1 MRPINKF
8 ILHTVHNMFP
18 LNEYSEGE
26 LNRLV
31 AQFSDEA
38 DDLNI
43 QITDEELKK
52 YIQRFDQLKNSPN
65 ITEKDLRKYSLSKLI
80 KVVTAGKGI
89 EDNEPE
95 ATTPDVVYD
104 DNGLIIYNGAKEDNC
119 LRYGQGERWCITR
132 GSFGNYRYSSEK
144 KNPTFYLVRDT
155 NLSDNDPKSFFVVV
169 VGSDGTYKV
178 SDRTNNDVGHGASE
192 WQTWEPFSF
201 VERNFPSITG
211 LKNIFKY
218 IPLSSKEKLSQT
230 YKNNPISIR
239 EWTKLPYSVKEQY
252 LVVRS
257 EGSERGGTLFSDIST
272 DDFLSKVLP
281 KYPQLAKFIATN
293 VGVIKSIDL
302 LKNINSFSGADQR
315 SIIANLREK
324 IGTSLLSSDAI
335 PFNVKKILVSA
346 NKWKLNSN
354 ERLYV
359 TQDGN
364 AIVKLRLG
372 DDIKMG
378 LYTEEDDYPNVKL
391 NKRTSKYL
399 SEYPDL
405 DKIPF
410 KNLIDLASEEVID
423 KSLIDKVVEKA
434 KNDPDSAI
442 IVKNIDGTDILLD
455 SNSFKSYKLEGD
467 KIVDIPFDSEEVQQ
481 ILSDEEG
488 NSSFQDNAVNL
499 VKNGLLGTGTIPEIV
514 DKKTLLSIINATPFD
529 KRKITEN
536 NKSYVILSSADPDT
550 LFLMPAQPDNFREL
564 YTVST
569 RGNNWDVIRERE
581 DLSPDMI
588 ESYYA
593 YLRNENETI
602 PGNVLYNTLKN
613 NQYTD
618 TSIKKAIISKNP
630 PVDNDGPYAFVMN
643 GDTALIINKADPR
656 NSFKISEQS
665 GKVVKANVP
674 SSLARTL
681 INRNAPQMPAAR
693 GEEPAQARAVARV
706 AQGAGDQ
713 EQAPIARRGR
723 PVGGGAPRAQGPA
736 GDVSILGVLQA
747 AGLDTAFNA
756 LPRSDFRRLNINDA
770 RILTPQNDRGASRRN
785 NMLGNAGQVVRVLAT
800 PTGSSI
806 YIIRLAN
813 DQLIAS
819 VVVQPGNRHYI
830 LTGEENGNIVI
841 PLDSPAQLM
850 QALQQRN
857 LAENIKHTLAKMYLA
872 ENPTMLGETV
882 NLLKKHLKK

>member
-1 MRPINKF
+1 
-8 ILHTVHNMFP
+8 MFP

-26 LNRLV
+26 INRLV
-31 AQFSDEA
+31 TQFSEEA

-155 NLSDNDPKSFFVVV
+155 NLSDSDPKSFFVVV
-169 VGSDGTYKV
+169 VGSDGTYKI

-192 WQTWEPFSF
+192 WETWEPFSF

-230 YKNNPISIR
+230 YKNNPVSIR

-257 EGSERGGTLFSDIST
+257 ERNGDLFSDISN

-293 VGVIKSIDL
+293 VGVVKSIDL

-335 PFNVKKILVSA
+335 PFNAKKILVSA
-346 NKWKLNSN
+346 NKWILKPN
-354 ERLYV
+354 ERLYI

-364 AIVKLRLG
+364 AIVKLTLG

-410 KNLIDLASEEVID
+410 KNLINLASEEVID

-481 ILSDEEG
+481 MLSDEEG

-499 VKNGLLGTGTIPEIV
+499 IKNGLLTADGISDTV
-514 DKKTLLSIINATPFD
+514 DKDALLSIINATPFD
-529 KRKITEN
+529 RRIATEN
-536 NKSYVILSSADPDT
+536 NKSYVILTTSEPNR
-550 LFLMPAQPDNFREL
+550 LFLMPSQPNDFNEL
-564 YTVST
+564 YTTST
-569 RGNNWDVIRERE
+569 QGNNWGTIRNRT
-581 DLSPDMI
+581 DLTPDMI
-588 ESYYA
+588 ESYYD

-613 NQYTD
+613 NVYADTD
-618 TSIKKAIISKNP
+618 FKKAVISKNP

-643 GDTALIINKADPR
+643 GSTALIINKADPR
-656 NSFKISEQS
+656 NSYKISDQS
-665 GKVVKANVP
+665 GKVVKANIP

-681 INRNAPQMPAAR
+681 INRNAPQMPATQNR
-693 GEEPAQARAVARV
+693 EPAPAQAVARV

-747 AGLDTAFNA
+747 AGLDTAFNT

-785 NMLGNAGQVVRVLAT
+785 NILGNAGQVVRVLAT

-857 LAENIKHTLAKMYLA
+857 LAENIRHTLAKMYLA